1 MLNKLRT
8 ALRSLADPGQRV
20 ICAVSGGADSMALLF
35 GAYLLKE
42 EMGLCL
48 EAAHFN
54 HGLRG
59 AESDEDEAF
68 VREFCDRFEIP
79 LHVGHGHVVAGKK
92 GLEAA
97 ARDARYGFF
106 ATLNGLIAT
115 AHTADDNAET
125 VLMHL
130 VRGTGLKGLGGIAP
144 ATKKLIRPMLGI
156 TRQEVLAFLEEY
168 HVSYRTDSSNET
180 DDFLRNRLRHQVMPL
195 LKAENPS
202 LAENVSAMALRLR
215 QDEQA
220 LAKMAEYDVLPPV
233 SRLRQLD
240 SALRRRMLERF
251 LEENGVREPEAE
263 HILLTEKLVFSHK
276 PSASAGFPGGVT
288 VARNYDRLETVQ
300 RKLPLEAVE
309 LPLTGE
315 VELPQ
320 LRLRVLTGPA
330 ETVGNSQTVLTVQ
343 PAGQMTLRCRQSG
356 DEMRLPGG
364 TKSLKKI
371 FIDRKIP
378 ALQRSQIP
386 VVADEKGVLGVY
398 GIGVNLD
405 RAAQLPAVQI
415 RFENMDN
422 HQKFSEIKKER

>member
-1 MLNKLRT
+1 MLIKLSQ
-8 ALRSLADPGQRV
+8 ALRQLVCPGQTV

-35 GAYLLKE
+35 GTYLLKE
-42 EMGLCL
+42 ELGISL

-59 AESDEDEAF
+59 PESDGEEAF
-68 VREFCDRFEIP
+68 VREFCGRFDIP
-79 LHVGHGHVVAGKK
+79 LHIGRKNVTAGKK

-97 ARDARYGFF
+97 ARDARYAFF
-106 ATLNGLIAT
+106 ATLPGLIAT

-144 ATKKLIRPMLGI
+144 VNGRLIRPMLAV

-168 HVSYRTDSSNET
+168 HVRFCTDSSNET
-180 DDFLRNRLRHQVMPL
+180 DAFLRNRLRHRVMPL

-220 LAKMAEYDVLPPV
+220 LAKLAEYDELPPV
-233 SRLRQLD
+233 SQLRQLE
-240 SALRRRMLERF
+240 SAVRKRMLERF
-251 LEENGVREPEAE
+251 LKENGLREPEAA
-263 HILLTEKLVFSHK
+263 HILLAEKLIFSDK
-276 PSASAGFPGGVT
+276 PSASARLPGGLT
-288 VARNYDRLETVQ
+288 VARNYDRLEAAQQV
-300 RKLPLEAVE
+300 RPLEPVE
-309 LPLTGE
+309 LPMDGT

-320 LRLRVLTGPA
+320 LGLRIICGPA
-330 ETVGNSQTVLTVQ
+330 RENENSPWVFTVAPEGKLTV
-343 PAGQMTLRCRQSG
+343 RCRQSG
-356 DEMRLPGG
+356 DEIRLSGG
-364 TKSLKKI
+364 TKSLKKL

-378 ALQRSQIP
+378 ASRRLLIP
-386 VVADEKGVLGVY
+386 VVADELGILGVY

-405 RAAQLPAVQI
+405 RKAEKPAIQI
-415 RFENMDN
+415 RFE
-422 HQKFSEIKKER
+422 QIEEQEAGLWTI